1 MADDMMQEG
10 KEAPPVAFET
20 PKGSN
25 VPTLS
30 GWLAGEHATAST
42 VKPGVDLFSPAGSTS
57 SRALRFSLSPELAD
71 DETESLRKQV
81 RSLTEQLQRAK
92 NEISDQASLQN
103 GDNPGQEPS
112 ACLNCTDLR
121 QDLAGLRELTDVLQQ
136 SLQIEK
142 SREQIY
148 YSVDE
153 LADIQNQIFKEHPG
167 LLSGFVQHSPN
178 NRTTFP
184 KVSMPSNEF
193 LVAVLERC
201 INTYANSFNRFI
213 FLSNRGRLRIRD
225 TRPNSSEFTCPGS
238 DTPITFEEAP
248 INSTNWQLS
257 RDCIDTV
264 RALQIGVSARG
275 VGVRD
280 LSLQHHE
287 QRGRAHS
294 PTLPV
299 AVCDAVDFGK
309 KFRSTSCED
318 VVKAI
323 VAVFVHHHPFEARE

>member
-1 MADDMMQEG
+1 MADNMMQEEG
-10 KEAPPVAFET
+10 KETTPAAFET
-20 PKGSN
+20 PGGSN

-153 LADIQNQIFKEHPG
+153 LAAIQNQIFKEYPG
-167 LLSGFVQHSPN
+167 FLSGFVQHSPN
-178 NRTTFP
+178 NRTNFP

-193 LVAVLERC
+193 LVAVVKNHIR
-201 INTYANSFNRFI
+201 TFGNSFFRFI

-225 TRPNSSEFTCPGS
+225 TRPLPNSDEFTDGS
-238 DTPITFEEAP
+238 HTPITFEEAP
-248 INSTNWQLS
+248 INSRTGS
-257 RDCIDTV
+257 CRGI
-264 RALQIGVSARG
+264 ALTRCVLCRLAFRLGVLVSA
-275 VGVRD
+275 
-280 LSLQHHE
+280 
-287 QRGRAHS
+287 
-294 PTLPV
+294 
-299 AVCDAVDFGK
+299 
-309 KFRSTSCED
+309 
-318 VVKAI
+318 I
-323 VAVFVHHHPFEARE
+323 